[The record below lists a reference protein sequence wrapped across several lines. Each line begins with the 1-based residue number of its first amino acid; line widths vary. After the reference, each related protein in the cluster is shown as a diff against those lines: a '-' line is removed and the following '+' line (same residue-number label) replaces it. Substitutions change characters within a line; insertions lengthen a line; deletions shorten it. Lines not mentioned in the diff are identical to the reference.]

1 MPLTVGQQDCRNV
14 AIYFEVLL
22 KKMMRGYILD
32 EHDFRD
38 YKSQLEKFKQCFIEG
53 EDGHRCEKPNSQE

>member
-1 MPLTVGQQDCRNV
+1 MTLTPEQQDCRNV
-14 AIYFEVLL
+14 IIYFEVLL

-38 YKSQLEKFKQCFIEG
+38 YKFQLEKFKKCFEVKNG
-53 EDGHRCEKPNSQE
+53 TQPETKSN

>member
-1 MPLTVGQQDCRNV
+1 MSLTLPEQDCRNV
-14 AIYFEVLL
+14 LIYFEVLL

-38 YKSQLEKFKQCFIEG
+38 YKKQLNKFKECFEVK
-53 EDGHRCEKPNSQE
+53 DDPK

>member
-1 MPLTVGQQDCRNV
+1 MSLTPDQQDCRNV
-14 AIYFEVLL
+14 VIYFEVLL

-38 YKSQLEKFKQCFIEG
+38 YKSQLEKFKKCFIEE
-53 EDGHRCEKPNSQE
+53 EDGTQPETKRS

>member
-1 MPLTVGQQDCRNV
+1 MSLTPDQQDCRNV
-14 AIYFEVLL
+14 VIYFEVLL

-38 YKSQLEKFKQCFIEG
+38 YKKQLNKFKECFEVKD
-53 EDGHRCEKPNSQE
+53 ESKKTTV

>member
-1 MPLTVGQQDCRNV
+1 MPLTPDQQDCRNV
-14 AIYFEVLL
+14 LIYFEVLL

-38 YKSQLEKFKQCFIEG
+38 YKKQLEKFKKCFIEE
-53 EDGHRCEKPNSQE
+53 EDCTPLK